1 MPPIAGGKPL
11 MWFAWTSGRAL
22 RAGEDLRYRRP
33 AGSDRRGPFATLGC
47 STRPGCWRTAR
58 SRGSPPPVKGVAVDR
73 LLLAARLAAAGVDLS
88 GRLSEFFL
96 VDFVPLLSRADDV
109 VLMAMNMCPF
119 LPNCVDVTRWRRHR
133 FSPGDTGCGSGR
145 ARCAGTALWA
155 GAMPPASRR
164 SKQDHC
170 AEDGVNSVNP
180 HPMLAPTTR

>member
-1 MPPIAGGKPL
+1 M
-11 MWFAWTSGRAL
+11 
-22 RAGEDLRYRRP
+22 
-33 AGSDRRGPFATLGC
+33 
-47 STRPGCWRTAR
+47 
-58 SRGSPPPVKGVAVDR
+58 DR

-96 VDFVPLLSRADDV
+96 VDFVPLLSRADYV
-109 VLMAMNMCPF
+109 VLIAMNMCPF

-133 FSPGDTGCGSGR
+133 SRRVTRLWERPGPLCGD
-145 ARCAGTALWA
+145 CALGW
-155 GAMPPASRR
+155 GNDPASRR

>member
-1 MPPIAGGKPL
+1 

-33 AGSDRRGPFATLGC
+33 ASSDRRGPFAPGRLFPPTAVLANGALARIAATGRRGAPWTVC
-47 STRPGCWRTAR
+47 CWWHAWRPQAW
-58 SRGSPPPVKGVAVDR
+58 
-73 LLLAARLAAAGVDLS
+73 LS

-109 VLMAMNMCPF
+109 VLMAMNMRPF
-119 LPNCVDVTRWRRHR
+119 PPNCVEVTRWRRQR
-133 FSPGDTGCGSGR
+133 FSPVTLVVGSGR

-155 GAMPPASRR
+155 GAMPPPSPR

-180 HPMLAPTTR
+180 TRCWRRRPGSRSIQR

>member
-11 MWFAWTSGRAL
+11 VWFAWTSGRAL

-33 AGSDRRGPFATLGC
+33 AGSDRRGPFA
-47 STRPGCWRTAR
+47 PGRLFHPT
-58 SRGSPPPVKGVAVDR
+58 GVLANGTIERIAATGEGLAVDR

-133 FSPGDTGCGSGR
+133 FSPGDPVVG
-145 ARCAGTALWA
+145 AAG
-155 GAMPPASRR
+155 PAVRGLRSVLGQCPQQSRR
-164 SKQDHC
+164 S
-170 AEDGVNSVNP
+170 SRIT
-180 HPMLAPTTR
+180 APRMA

>member
-1 MPPIAGGKPL
+1 

-22 RAGEDLRYRRP
+22 RAGEDLDIAALP
-33 AGSDRRGPFATLGC
+33 VQTGAAHSPPVGC
-47 STRPGCWRTAR
+47 SPRPRCWRTAR
-58 SRGSPPPVKGVAVDR
+58 SRGSPPPVAGGR
-73 LLLAARLAAAGVDLS
+73 RGPFAAGGTLG
-88 GRLSEFFL
+88 GRGRGFVRPAVRIFL

-109 VLMAMNMCPF
+109 VLMAMNMRPF
-119 LPNCVDVTRWRRHR
+119 PPNWVEVTRWRRPR

-155 GAMPPASRR
+155 GAMPPPSPR

-180 HPMLAPTTR
+180 TRCWRRRPGSRSIQR